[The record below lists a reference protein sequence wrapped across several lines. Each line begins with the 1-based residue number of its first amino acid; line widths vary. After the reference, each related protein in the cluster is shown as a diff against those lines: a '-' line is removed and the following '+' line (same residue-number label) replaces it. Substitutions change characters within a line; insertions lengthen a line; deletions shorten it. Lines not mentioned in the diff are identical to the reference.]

1 MYKYFTFLLCWV
13 FVSSCK
19 NDNPLFKE
27 VDAKSSGL
35 LFNNEIKEDDILNP
49 MNYEYIYNG
58 GGVGIGDFNND
69 SLVDVYFTGSVT
81 ANKLFLNEGN
91 LKFKDVTNIAKV
103 EGKEKW
109 CKGVTV
115 VDINSDGWKDIYVS
129 CAVYPSLE
137 ARKNLLYINKGLT
150 NGIPIFEEEAEA
162 YGLADTSSTHMAT
175 FFDYDNDGDLDVYL
189 LENDLTGQYANEF
202 REIKMDGSFK
212 TTDKLFENTFD
223 STLHH
228 PIYKDVSKK
237 AGITV
242 EGYGLGINICDINN
256 DGWKDIYV
264 SNDYISNNLLYINQ
278 KNGTFK
284 EECAQYFKHT
294 SKNAMGNDVA
304 DINNDGLPDVF
315 ELDMAPADNY
325 RSKMMMN
332 DASYQNWQNSAR
344 YGYMHQYVR
353 NTLQL
358 NQGYVKI
365 DSIRKP
371 VFSEIAQLSGVAQT
385 DWSWAPLLIDM
396 DNDGWRDIIISN
408 GLPKDISDMDFMA
421 YRNNAVNTSS
431 AAEVLKQ
438 VPTLKISNYIFKNN
452 GDLTFTNKTNNWGWA
467 MPTYSAGMAYA
478 DFDNDGD
485 MDVVCN
491 NTNMNASLLENK
503 TVSNSENN
511 YINISLIGSL
521 TNKDAIGS
529 IIHLYYNKQQQIY
542 DYTPYRGYMSSVQN
556 IAHFGLGKTIMID
569 SVVVEW
575 NNTTKTILKNVKADK
590 NLTINAINTVLQNK
604 NTDTLTS
611 SEMFTDITK
620 MLGIEHR
627 SIEVDFI
634 DFNIQKML
642 PHKLTQFGPSIAVG
656 DINADSL
663 DDVIVGGGSPFFAKA
678 FIQNS
683 NGTFTKQNAVDSV
696 GIKYQDD
703 AGLCLLDADSDGDLD
718 LFVASGGAENEP
730 FSPSYNDNFYVND
743 GKGKYT
749 LQPDAL
755 PRNMFPKSAVKA
767 ADYDK
772 DGDVDL
778 FIGGRVLPGSYPKP
792 VNSFIYKNESK
803 NGVIKF
809 TNVTT
814 QVAPS
819 LNNIGLVTDALWT
832 DVDNDN
838 NIDLIVVG
846 EYMPVTIF
854 KNTNGIFN
862 IQKTNIDTEK
872 GWMNSINGA
881 DFDND
886 GDIDYLIGNYG
897 LNNFLKPEKDKP
909 ILCLAADFDKN
920 ESFDA
925 VLFHSFPSEI
935 NGKQNVYPVFG
946 RDDFLKELTVKREQF
961 PNYASYAK
969 ATQVQIFTAE
979 EIKNAYTGTANNF
992 TTAWIENKG
1001 GFNFEWHALPILAQ
1015 ISPVFGTILQDVNND
1030 NNIDIILAGNDFAM
1044 HPFLGRQDAGNGLV
1058 LINDG
1063 KGNFNPQ
1070 QPAISG
1076 FYVGGNVK
1084 SLAAIIVKNDIV
1096 NIVTQ
1101 NNGPVKAF
1109 KLNRVNKLKKINS
1122 NDVFALTEFSDGK
1135 KQKQEFYFGN
1145 SFQSQSSRYLT
1156 LYENAKK
1163 IQITNVKDEIRNL
1176 N

>member
-1 MYKYFTFLLCWV
+1 MYRYFVFILCLF
-13 FVSSCK
+13 FVYSCK
-19 NDNPLFKE
+19 NESALFKE
-27 VDAKSSGL
+27 VDSKNSNL

-49 MNYEYIYNG
+49 LNYEYIYNG

-69 SLVDVYFTGSVT
+69 SLVDIYFTGSVT
-81 ANKLFLNEGN
+81 TNKLFLNEGN
-91 LKFKDVTNIAKV
+91 LKFKDVTNLAKV

-115 VDINSDGWKDIYVS
+115 IDINNDGWKDIYVS
-129 CAVYPSLE
+129 CAVYPSIE
-137 ARKNLLYINKGLT
+137 ARKNLLYINKGVT
-150 NGIPIFEEEAEA
+150 NGIPVFEEEAGA

-202 REIKMDGSFK
+202 REIKTDGSFK

-223 STLHH
+223 SALQH

-237 AGITV
+237 TGITI
-242 EGYGLGINICDINN
+242 EGYGLGVNICDINS

-278 KNGTFK
+278 KNGSFK

-332 DASYQNWQNSAR
+332 DASYQYQQNCAR
-344 YGYMHQYVR
+344 FGYMQQYVR
-353 NTLQL
+353 NMLQL
-358 NQGYVKI
+358 NQGFATL

-371 VFSEIAQLSGVAQT
+371 VFSEIAQLSGISQT

-396 DNDGWRDIIISN
+396 DNDGYRDILISN

-452 GDLTFTNKTNNWGWA
+452 GDLTFTNNTNDWGWGT
-467 MPTYSAGMAYA
+467 PTYSAGMAYA

-503 TVSNSENN
+503 SVLNGNNN
-511 YINISLIGSL
+511 YINISLKGSE

-529 IIHLYYNKQQQIY
+529 IIHLYYNKQHQMY
-542 DYTPYRGYMSSVQN
+542 DYTPYRGYMSSIQN
-556 IAHFGLGKTIMID
+556 ISHFGLGKTMFID

-575 NNTTKTILKNVKADK
+575 NNTSKTVLKNIEANKH
-590 NLTINAINTVLQNK
+590 LTINVIGNVLQSNNK
-604 NTDTLTS
+604 DTVAST
-611 SEMFTDITK
+611 EIFTDITRI
-620 MLGIEHR
+620 LGIEHR
-627 SIEVDFI
+627 SIEADFI

-642 PHKLTQFGPSIAVG
+642 PHKLTQFGPSVAVG
-656 DINADSL
+656 DINGDTL
-663 DDVIVGGGSPFFAKA
+663 DDIIVGGGSPFFAKA

-683 NGTFTKQNAVDSV
+683 NGTFIKQNAVDSV
-696 GIKYQDD
+696 GIKFQDD
-703 AGLCLLDADSDGDLD
+703 AGLCLIDADSDGDLD

-730 FSPSYNDNFYVND
+730 YSPSYNDNFYAND
-743 GKGKYT
+743 GKGKFI

-772 DGDVDL
+772 DGDLDL

-803 NGVIKF
+803 NGIIKF

-814 QVAPS
+814 EVLPA
-819 LNNIGLVTDALWT
+819 LNNIGLVTDALWK

-838 NIDLIVVG
+838 SVDLIVVG
-846 EYMPVTIF
+846 EYMSVTIF
-854 KNTNGIFN
+854 KNKNGIFN
-862 IQKTNIDTEK
+862 IQKTNIEDIK

-886 GDIDYLIGNYG
+886 GDMDYLIGNYG
-897 LNNFLKPEKDKP
+897 LNNFIKPEKDKT
-909 ILCLAADFDKN
+909 IQCLAADFDKN

-925 VLFHSFPSEI
+925 VLFHRFPSEI
-935 NGKQNVYPVFG
+935 NGKENIYPVFG

-961 PNYASYAK
+961 PNYSTYAK
-969 ATQVQIFTAE
+969 ATQTEIFTE
-979 EIKNAYTGTANNF
+979 QEIKTAYNATANNF

-1001 GFNFEWHALPILAQ
+1001 NFNFEWHALPLLAQ

-1030 NNIDIILAGNDFAM
+1030 NNIDIIIAGNDFTM
-1044 HPFLGRQDAGNGLV
+1044 HPFLGKLDAGNGLV
-1058 LINDG
+1058 LLNNG
-1063 KGNFNPQ
+1063 NGNFNPE
-1070 QPAISG
+1070 INFVSG
-1076 FYVGGNVK
+1076 FYVSGNTK
-1084 SLAAIIVKNDIV
+1084 ALATIIVKNEIV
-1096 NIVTQ
+1096 NIATQ

-1109 KLNRVNKLKKINS
+1109 KLNKVNKLATINS
-1122 NDVFALTEFSDGK
+1122 KDIFAMTEFGGGR

-1145 SFQSQSSRYLT
+1145 SFQSQSSRFCK
-1156 LYENAKK
+1156 LYENAIK
-1163 IQITNVKDEIRNL
+1163 IEITNTKGEVKNRK
-1176 N
+1176 